1 MNQTSNT
8 LMPHQ
13 IVASNMT
20 AAHGKTQLSLFRMI
34 LLGIFAGMFIA
45 CGASASSVAMH
56 AIPNVGV
63 ARLVAGAVFP
73 VGLMMIVFV
82 GGELFTGDCLM
93 IMGCLHK
100 KYSALSMIR
109 VLVVVFFS
117 NFAGAALFAG
127 LVNATTQFGYSGDLM
142 GAFTIKVALGKVGL
156 NFGSAFFSGILCNIF
171 VCLAVLMAASTK
183 DIGGKVWAI
192 FFPILAFVVS
202 GYEHCVANMY
212 YVPAGIFAVGNAAY
226 AQAAQEAY
234 GYTAQQLAQLTWG
247 NFLVNNLIPVT
258 LGNIVG
264 GMFFVGIPLYLIH
277 NHKLRAEEKT
287 AEIPTAQPIA
297 LDVRPAAVQ
306 NSAEQ

>member
-1 MNQTSNT
+1 MNTTTNFLQSQ
-8 LMPHQ
+8 Q
-13 IVASNMT
+13 IVSANM
-20 AAHGKTQLSLFRMI
+20 AAGKGKTQLPLLRMI

-100 KYSALSMIR
+100 KYSVWAMIR
-109 VLVVVFFS
+109 VLAVVFAA
-117 NFAGAALFAG
+117 NFVGAALFAAM
-127 LVNATTQFGYSGDLM
+127 VNASTQLNFSSNLM
-142 GAFTIKVALGKVGL
+142 GAFTIKVAVGKL
-156 NFGSAFFSGILCNIF
+156 NLSFFNAFISGILCNIF
-171 VCLAVLMAASTK
+171 VCIAVLMATAAK
-183 DIGGKVWAI
+183 DIAGKVWAI

-212 YVPAGIFAVGNAAY
+212 YIPAGIFAASNEAY
-226 AQAAQEAY
+226 VAAAQEAY
-234 GYTAQQLAQLTWG
+234 GYTAAQLGVLTWG

-258 LGNIVG
+258 LGNLVG
-264 GMFFVGIPLYLIH
+264 GMLLVGLPLYLIH
-277 NHKLRAEEKT
+277 SAKLREEEK
-287 AEIPTAQPIA
+287 
-297 LDVRPAAVQ
+297 
-306 NSAEQ
+306 